1 MPTPLSRRPAAAT
14 ARLATTA
21 LVAAAGFAGLVAC
34 GGGGD
39 GLAIDDIPT
48 TPPSMQLADVA
59 PRPGA
64 PVDREARTK
73 SAGYIGLGLR
83 QTRRVTP

>member
-34 GGGGD
+34 GVGD
-39 GLAIDDIPT
+39 GLVLDDIPA
-48 TPPSMQLADVA
+48 TPPSVQLADAA